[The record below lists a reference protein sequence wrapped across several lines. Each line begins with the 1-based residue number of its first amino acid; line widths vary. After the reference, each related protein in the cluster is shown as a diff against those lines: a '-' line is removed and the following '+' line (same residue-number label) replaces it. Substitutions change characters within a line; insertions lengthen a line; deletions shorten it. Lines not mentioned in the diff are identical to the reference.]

1 MLSLEELE
9 DINIVKGLLK
19 EFHEKT
25 GSEVALNILQNFDIE
40 KSKFIKVFP
49 KEYQRALKQ
58 MKEEETLT
66 NEKKVEIKQVEKVEI
81 KNNGIKDI
89 EEVIPD
95 QTKLDKAKG
104 FMKYKRIKG
113 YYRDPAERSK
123 DWKEIYDHE
132 KIRKNVRVQASRY

>member
-25 GSEVALNILQNFDIE
+25 GSEVALNILQNFNIE

-58 MKEEETLT
+58 LKEETLT
-66 NEKKVEIKQVEKVEI
+66 EEKVEIKQVEEKVEV

-95 QTKLDKAKG
+95 QTKLDKARG

-113 YYRDPAERSK
+113 YYRNPAERSK
-123 DWKEIYDHE
+123 DWKEVYDHE

>member
-9 DINIVKGLLK
+9 DINIVKALLK

-25 GSEVALNILQNFDIE
+25 GSEVALNILQNFNIE

-58 MKEEETLT
+58 LKEEETLT
-66 NEKKVEIKQVEKVEI
+66 EEKVEIKQVEV

-89 EEVIPD
+89 EELIPD
-95 QTKLDKAKG
+95 HTKLDKARG

-113 YYRDPAERSK
+113 YYRDPDERTK

>member
-25 GSEVALNILQNFDIE
+25 GSEVALNILQNFNIE

-58 MKEEETLT
+58 LKEETLT
-66 NEKKVEIKQVEKVEI
+66 EEKVEIKQVEEKVEV

-95 QTKLDKAKG
+95 QTKLDKARG

-123 DWKEIYDHE
+123 DWKEVYDHE